1 MTSLGI
7 ISVQDTI
14 INVLQGDGEVRFVS
28 NRAVIVQDLNG
39 LYRLVT
45 GTTVRNSEPT
55 YKTLKGVLNK
65 AKRMGFVVTPHKSI
79 DKQVRENITRI

>member
-14 INVLQGDGEVRFVS
+14 VSVLQGDGEARFAS

-45 GTTVRNSEPT
+45 AGTLYKSEPT
-55 YKTLKGVLNK
+55 YKTLRGVLNK
-65 AKRMGFVVTPHKSI
+65 AKRMGFIITPHNLI
-79 DKQVRENITRI
+79 DNEVRQNIVRI

>member
-1 MTSLGI
+1 MSFLI
-7 ISVQDTI
+7 INKQDTI
-14 INVLQGDGEVRFVS
+14 INVLQGDNEIRFGNQQVI
-28 NRAVIVQDLNG
+28 IVQDLNG

-45 GTTVRNSEPT
+45 GSTVRNSEPT

-79 DKQVRENITRI
+79 DKQVRENIARI

>member
-14 INVLQGDGEVRFVS
+14 INVLQGDGEVRFAS

-45 GTTVRNSEPT
+45 GSTVRSSEPT
-55 YKTLKGVLNK
+55 YKTLKGVLKKANK
-65 AKRMGFVVTPHKSI
+65 MGFIITPHNSI
-79 DKQVRENITRI
+79 NNEVRQNIVRI

>member
-1 MTSLGI
+1 MTSFGI

-14 INVLQGDGEVRFVS
+14 INVLQGDGQVRFDS

-45 GTTVRNSEPT
+45 GGTLYKSEPT
-55 YKTLKGVLNK
+55 YKTLRGVLNK

-79 DKQVRENITRI
+79 DNEVRQNITRI

>member
-14 INVLQGDGEVRFVS
+14 INVLQGDGEVRFAS

-45 GTTVRNSEPT
+45 GSTVRNSEPT

-79 DKQVRENITRI
+79 DKQVRENIARI